1 MRLLQNYDFIVG
13 CVTGVILIG
22 ALIASSLFRNLF
34 LAAVASAVVVLYFQ
48 YGING
53 LLKYGKVV
61 TADFV
66 IFHPYFGQGVVAG
79 GLLIF
84 IIAAAARTRSA

>member
-13 CVTGVILIG
+13 CVAGAILIG
-22 ALIASSLFRNLF
+22 AVIASSLFRNLF
-34 LAAVASAVVVLYFQ
+34 LAVVASAVVVLYFR

-61 TADFV
+61 IADFV
-66 IFHPYFGQGVVAG
+66 IFHPYFGQGIVAG
-79 GLLIF
+79 GLLI
-84 IIAAAARTRSA
+84 IVITAAARTRSA